1 MDMSEFTINKRIASI
16 PPSVTLGVTSKAKA
30 MKAAGEAVYSFA
42 AGEPDFDT
50 PEHIKSAAVQAL
62 TDGQTK
68 YAPVTGLPALRSAI
82 SNKLKAENGL
92 DYAPEQV
99 VVSCGAKHS
108 LFNIIMALCDE
119 GEEVIVPT
127 PYWLSYTEMIRVSG
141 ASPVLVRARQ
151 ENDFKITPEEF
162 EAAITPNT
170 KAIIFNS
177 PSNPIGIVY
186 TRSEIEAIVEVA
198 LRHGIYII
206 ADEIYEKL
214 LYDGAEHVSPGSLS
228 AEALEMVITVNGFS
242 KAYSMTG
249 WRLGYFAGPQKL
261 VKAVTALQGHSTSS
275 PTTFAQYGAVAALEG
290 SQECLK
296 EMGVAFA
303 ERRNYIYNRISAIE
317 GVSCVKPGGAFYV
330 LPDISSFGL
339 DSVSFA
345 EQLLT
350 AEGVAVVPGAPFG
363 VDGNVRLSYACS
375 MENIEKGLDGFERFI
390 KTL

>member
-1 MDMSEFTINKRIASI
+1 MSELTINKRIASI

-30 MKAAGEAVYSFA
+30 MKAAGETVYSFA

-50 PEHIKSAAVQAL
+50 PEHIKAAAVQAL
-62 TDGQTK
+62 ADGQTK
-68 YAPVTGLPALRSAI
+68 YAPVPGLPALRSAI
-82 SNKLKAENGL
+82 SNKLKVENGL
-92 DYAPEQV
+92 DYAPEQI

-108 LFNIIMALCDE
+108 LFNIIVALCDE

-127 PYWLSYTEMIRVSG
+127 PYWLSYPEMIRVSG
-141 ASPVLVRARQ
+141 ATPVFVRASQ
-151 ENDFKITPEEF
+151 DNDYKMTPEEF
-162 EAAITPNT
+162 EAAITPKT

-186 TRSEIEAIVEVA
+186 SRSEIEAIVEVA
-198 LRHGIYII
+198 LRHNVYII

-228 AEALEMVITVNGFS
+228 PEAQEMVITVNGFS

-261 VKAVTALQGHSTSS
+261 VKAVNALQGHSTSS
-275 PTTFAQYGAVAALEG
+275 PSTFSQYGAVAALEG
-290 SQECLK
+290 SQDCLK

-303 ERRNYIYNRISAIE
+303 ERRNYIYERVSAID
-317 GVSCVKPGGAFYV
+317 GITCVKPGGAFYV
-330 LPDISSFGL
+330 LPDISGFGL

-345 EQLLT
+345 EKLLT

-390 KTL
+390 KSL

>member
-1 MDMSEFTINKRIASI
+1 MSELTINKRIASI

-30 MKAAGEAVYSFA
+30 MKAAGETVYSFA

-50 PEHIKSAAVQAL
+50 PEHIKAAAIQAL
-62 TDGQTK
+62 ADGQTK

-82 SNKLKAENGL
+82 SNKLKVENGL

-141 ASPVLVRARQ
+141 ASPVLVRAKQ
-151 ENDFKITPEEF
+151 ENDFKMTPEEF
-162 EAAITPNT
+162 EAAITPKT
-170 KAIIFNS
+170 KALLFNS

-186 TRSEIEAIVEVA
+186 NRSEIEKIVEVA
-198 LRHGIYII
+198 LRHGVYII

-290 SQECLK
+290 SQDCLK
-296 EMGVAFA
+296 EMGAAFA
-303 ERRNYIYNRISAIE
+303 ERRNYIYDRVSAIE
-317 GVSCVKPGGAFYV
+317 GVTCVKPDGAFYV

-363 VDGNVRLSYACS
+363 IDSNVRLSYACS
-375 MENIEKGLDGFERFI
+375 MENIEKGLDGLERFL

>member
-1 MDMSEFTINKRIASI
+1 MSELTINKRIASI

-30 MKAAGEAVYSFA
+30 MIAAGKTVYSFA

-82 SNKLKAENGL
+82 SNKLKTENGL

-151 ENDFKITPEEF
+151 ENDFKMTPEEF

-198 LRHGIYII
+198 LRHGVYII

-228 AEALEMVITVNGFS
+228 PEALEMVITVNGFS

-290 SQECLK
+290 SQDCLK

-303 ERRNYIYNRISAIE
+303 ERRNYIYNRVSAIE
-317 GVSCVKPGGAFYV
+317 AVSCVKPGGAFYV
-330 LPDISSFGL
+330 LPDISKFGL

>member
-1 MDMSEFTINKRIASI
+1 MSELTINKRIASI

-30 MKAAGEAVYSFA
+30 MKAAGETVYSFA

-50 PEHIKSAAVQAL
+50 PEHIKAAAVQAL
-62 TDGQTK
+62 SDGQTK
-68 YAPVTGLPALRSAI
+68 YAPVPGLPALRSAI
-82 SNKLKAENGL
+82 SNKLKQENGL

-119 GEEVIVPT
+119 GEEVIIPA
-127 PYWLSYTEMIRVSG
+127 PYWLSYPEMVRVSG
-141 ASPVLVRARQ
+141 ATPVCVNASQ
-151 ENDFKITPEEF
+151 ENDFKMTPAEF

-198 LRHGIYII
+198 LRHGVYII

-214 LYDGAEHVSPGSLS
+214 VYDGVEHVSPGSLS
-228 AEALEMVITVNGFS
+228 AEALAMTITVNGFS

-249 WRLGYFAGPQKL
+249 WRLGYFAGSEKL
-261 VKAVTALQGHSTSS
+261 VKAVNALQGHSTSS
-275 PTTFAQYGAVAALEG
+275 PATFAQYGAVAALEG
-290 SQECLK
+290 SQDCLV
-296 EMGVAFA
+296 EMGKAFA
-303 ERRNYIYNRISAIE
+303 ERRNYIYDRVSSID
-317 GVSCVKPGGAFYV
+317 GVSCVKPDGAFYV

-339 DSVSFA
+339 GSVSFA
-345 EQLLT
+345 EQLLGT
-350 AEGVAVVPGAPFG
+350 EGVAVVPGAPFG
-363 VDGNVRLSYACS
+363 VDSNVRLSYACS
-375 MENIEKGLDGFERFI
+375 MENIEKGLDGFEKFLTKLR
-390 KTL
+390 